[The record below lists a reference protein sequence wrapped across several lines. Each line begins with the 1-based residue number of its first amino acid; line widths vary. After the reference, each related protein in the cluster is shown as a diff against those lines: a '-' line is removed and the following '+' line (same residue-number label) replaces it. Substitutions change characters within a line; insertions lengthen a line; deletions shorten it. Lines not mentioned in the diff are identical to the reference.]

1 VLTHRFQQGAI
12 DRLQRR
18 ALLRRRRIWNAFVS
32 PLMMMKSS
40 DDQRRHDPLSPGD
53 GAGSLANAPHMPLL
67 TSSNVPRPAVDGTQ
81 AGSNVL
87 AQSWPLLLVAV
98 GAPILFYVARGA
110 AGGFFAAD
118 DFHFLTT
125 ARDRSW
131 EHIFAIGDGAR
142 FYRPVVHLW
151 FAGAVSACGQT
162 TSCFHLLHLA
172 AHALAGALL
181 FALVNYTSRNRL
193 LSFLTTFVFMVSPGY
208 AEAVLW
214 VSCATE
220 VLSGVFLLA
229 TVLLC
234 LIAADTRR
242 LRTWI
247 LAAGAALSAVFS
259 HEAGTAV
266 FLLVPAFL
274 WLTGRQPAIRVGN
287 LWPFGVVALLF
298 ASALVL
304 ANWRNPLLTEGDYR
318 LGLHMLRN
326 GLDYLVSLYIGPHS
340 ATGYITMALA
350 VTAVAVAGPP
360 SARLGAAWMILSMLP
375 FLGFVSGTTSRYL
388 YTPTMGF
395 AWMVAGL
402 LVTLGAW
409 IGDRFAVKRLAAATV
424 GTLATFIVIRF
435 CVFTTEAIQDRLDWF
450 EAYRV
455 YASDYERAH
464 PDARHARE
472 IRAPYPEHP
481 NVRVESI
488 EALLRWILQS
498 PDLIVTVQPKPGGR
512 Q

>member
-1 VLTHRFQQGAI
+1 
-12 DRLQRR
+12 
-18 ALLRRRRIWNAFVS
+18 VS
-32 PLMMMKSS
+32 P
-40 DDQRRHDPLSPGD
+40 
-53 GAGSLANAPHMPLL
+53 
-67 TSSNVPRPAVDGTQ
+67 TSSNVPRPAVDGAQ
-81 AGSNVL
+81 AGSNAL
-87 AQSWPLLLVAV
+87 AQLWLLALVAV
-98 GAPILFYVARGA
+98 GGPILFYVARGA

-131 EHIFAIGDGAR
+131 DHIFAIGDGAR

-151 FAGAVSACGQT
+151 FAGAVSVCGQA

-172 AHALAGALL
+172 AHGVAGALL
-181 FALVNYTSRNRL
+181 FALVYYVSRDRL
-193 LSFLTTFVFMVSPGY
+193 LPFLTAVVFMVSPGY
-208 AEAVLW
+208 AEAALW
-214 VSCATE
+214 ISCATE

-234 LIAADTRR
+234 LIAADTQRS
-242 LRTWI
+242 RTWMFAA
-247 LAAGAALSAVFS
+247 AAGLGAVFS
-259 HEAGTAV
+259 HEAGTAL

-274 WLTGRQPAIRVGN
+274 WLSGRHRDIRVAS
-287 LWPFGVVALLF
+287 LWPFGPVGLLF
-298 ASALVL
+298 AFALVL
-304 ANWRNPLLTEGDYR
+304 ANWRNPLLTEGDYK

-409 IGDRFAVKRLAAATV
+409 IERRFAVKRLAAVTV
-424 GTLATFIVIRF
+424 GALSAFIVIRF

-450 EAYRV
+450 DAYKV
-455 YASDYERAH
+455 YASEFERAH
-464 PDARHARE
+464 PEARGVQE
-472 IRAPYPEHP
+472 ISAPYPEHP

-488 EALLRWILQS
+488 EALLRWTLQS
-498 PDLIVTVQPKPGGR
+498 PDLIVNVQPRPGGR

>member
-1 VLTHRFQQGAI
+1 
-12 DRLQRR
+12 
-18 ALLRRRRIWNAFVS
+18 LRT
-32 PLMMMKSS
+32 
-40 DDQRRHDPLSPGD
+40 GD
-53 GAGSLANAPHMPLL
+53 GA
-67 TSSNVPRPAVDGTQ
+67 R
-81 AGSNVL
+81 AGSNPL
-87 AQSWPLLLVAV
+87 AQVWLLALVAV
-98 GAPILFYVARGA
+98 GAPLVFYVARGA

-131 EHIFAIGDGAR
+131 AHIFALGDGAR

-172 AHALAGALL
+172 AHGVAGGLL
-181 FALVNYTSRNRL
+181 FALVYYVSRDRL
-193 LSFLTTFVFMVSPGY
+193 LSFLTTVVFMVSPGY

-220 VLSGVFLLA
+220 VLSGLFLLA

-234 LIAADTRR
+234 LIAADTQRR
-242 LRTWI
+242 RAWMV
-247 LAAGAALSAVFS
+247 AAISALGAVFS
-259 HEAGTAV
+259 HEAGTAL

-274 WLTGRQPAIRVGN
+274 WLTGRRHAIRVAN
-287 LWPFGVVALLF
+287 LWPLGVVGLLF
-298 ASALVL
+298 AFALVL

-326 GLDYLVSLYIGPHS
+326 VLDYLVSLYIGPHAAS
-340 ATGYITMALA
+340 GYITIALA
-350 VTAVAVAGPP
+350 VSAVAVAGPG
-360 SARLGAAWMILSMLP
+360 SARLGAAWMLLAMLP

-388 YTPTMGF
+388 YAPTMGF

-409 IGDRFAVKRLAAATV
+409 IERRFAVERLAAAAV
-424 GTLATFIVIRF
+424 GTLSAFIVIRF

-450 EAYRV
+450 DAYKV
-455 YASDYERAH
+455 YASEFESRH
-464 PDARHARE
+464 PDARTAQE
-472 IRAPYPEHP
+472 IAAPYPEHP

-488 EALLRWILQS
+488 EALLRWTLQS
-498 PDLIVTVQPKPGGR
+498 PDLIVHVQPKPGGR